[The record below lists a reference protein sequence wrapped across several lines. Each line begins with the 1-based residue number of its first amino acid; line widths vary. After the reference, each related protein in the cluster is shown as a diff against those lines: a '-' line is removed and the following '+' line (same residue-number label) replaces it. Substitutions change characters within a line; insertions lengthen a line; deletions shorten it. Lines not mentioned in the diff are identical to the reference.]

1 LSKCVI
7 FVLQCGTILLVA
19 KTPLLQGGKLSVS
32 Q

>member
-1 LSKCVI
+1 
-7 FVLQCGTILLVA
+7 VA